1 MLRHPNIKIPSIA
14 RSNIMFKHITAALFL
29 FIATSASAYEYKV
42 SEITIGHPWARGAG
56 AIGAGYLKLDNK
68 GAADKLISASSDV
81 SKSVELHSHVDDK
94 GVMRMRKVD
103 AIDVPA
109 SGVTELKP
117 GGFHVM
123 FIGLKEPLKEG
134 ARFPVT
140 LKFERAGE
148 VKVEFKVE
156 PAGKDMSEHKY

>member
-1 MLRHPNIKIPSIA
+1 
-14 RSNIMFKHITAALFL
+14 MFKHITAAVLFS
-29 FIATSASAYEYKV
+29 IATSAFAHEYKLG
-42 SEITIGHPWARGAG
+42 EITIGHPWARGAG
-56 AIGAGYLKLDNK
+56 ATGAGYMKLDNK
-68 GAADKLISASSDV
+68 GAADKLVSASSDV

-103 AIDVPA
+103 AVDVPA
-109 SGVTELKP
+109 GGMTELKP

-123 FIGLKEPLKEG
+123 FIGLKEPLTDDT
-134 ARFPVT
+134 RFPVT

>member
-1 MLRHPNIKIPSIA
+1 
-14 RSNIMFKHITAALFL
+14 MFKHITAAALLFV
-29 FIATSASAYEYKV
+29 ATSAFAHEYKIG
-42 SEITIGHPWARGAG
+42 EITIGHPWARGTG
-56 AIGAGYLKLDNK
+56 TVGAGYLKLDNK
-68 GAADKLISASSDV
+68 GAADKLVSASSDV

-103 AIDVPA
+103 TIEVPA

-123 FIGLKEPLKEG
+123 FIGLKQPLKDDTL
-134 ARFPVT
+134 FPVT
-140 LKFERAGE
+140 LKFEKAGE

-156 PAGKDMSEHKY
+156 PAGKDMGGHKH

>member
-1 MLRHPNIKIPSIA
+1 
-14 RSNIMFKHITAALFL
+14 MFKHITAATFL
-29 FIATSASAYEYKV
+29 LVATSAFAHEYKI
-42 SEITIGHPWARGAG
+42 SEITIGRPWARGAG

-68 GAADKLISASSDV
+68 GAADRLISASADV
-81 SKSVELHSHVDDK
+81 GKSVELHSHVDDK

-109 SGVTELKP
+109 GATTELKP

-123 FIGLKEPLKEG
+123 FIGLKRPLKQDT
-134 ARFPVT
+134 RFPVT
-140 LKFERAGE
+140 LKFEKAGE